1 MDNAK
6 IRKWLSLLHQSNSP
20 EQRAAAEK
28 QLLEEEFT
36 IFDCYQDMEMED
48 AYMECQRIPGIPS
61 VPVPEH
67 SHRFGEMVCC
77 LSAFGGT
84 FRVGQERFRLQRGDI
99 VLIPGGVTHAFEPE
113 EPGAPIHGIVI
124 WLSEEYFRVLE
135 EQFPSLAAQQRRP
148 VEGGVIR
155 TAGTIWEDLPILFR
169 GVAGEAEAR
178 AHGWEAAVSGMMTV
192 LLTRIG
198 RAAVEMGLVPRNGDK
213 PELLEGILA
222 YVEAMLASKITLE
235 DTANRFWVSQSTITH
250 LFHEKM
256 GISFYKYVTRRRL
269 EEARNLMMEGMAL
282 EKVAARVGFGD
293 YSAFFRAFKAEFG
306 VSPRE
311 FRNRKFE
318 E

>member
-6 IRKWLSLLHQSNSP
+6 IRKWLSLLHQSSSP

-36 IFDCYQDMEMED
+36 IFDCYQNMEMED
-48 AYMECQRIPGIPS
+48 AYIECRRIPGMPS

-67 SHRFGEMVCC
+67 THRFAELVCC

-84 FRVGQERFRLQRGDI
+84 FRVGQERFRIQRGDI
-99 VLIPGGVTHAFEPE
+99 VLIPGGVPHAFEPE
-113 EPGAPIHGIVI
+113 EPGVLHHGIVI
-124 WLSEEYFRVLE
+124 WLSEEFFRAM
-135 EQFPSLAAQQRRP
+135 EQMFPSLAARKQMP

-155 TAGTIWEDLPILFR
+155 TAGTIWEDLPALFR
-169 GVAGEAEAR
+169 AVVGEAEAR

-198 RAAVEMGLVPRNGDK
+198 RAAVEMGLVPRNGNK

-235 DTANRFWVSQSTITH
+235 DTAKRFWVSQSTITH
-250 LFHEKM
+250 LFREKM
-256 GISFYKYVTRRRL
+256 GVSFYKYVTQRRL
-269 EEARNLMMEGMAL
+269 NEAKSLMMEGMAL
-282 EKVAARVGFGD
+282 EKVATRVGFGD

-306 VSPRE
+306 ISPRE
-311 FRNRKFE
+311 FRNRKYE

>member
-1 MDNAK
+1 MENDK
-6 IRKWLSLLHQSNSP
+6 IRKLLGILHQNTGQDSSTIV
-20 EQRAAAEK
+20 EK
-28 QLLEEEFT
+28 QLKDAGFT
-36 IFDCYQDMEMED
+36 ISDCYQNMEMSEP
-48 AYMECQRIPGIPS
+48 YIECQRIPGIPS

-67 SHRFGEMVCC
+67 SHRFGELICC
-77 LSAFGGT
+77 LSALGGT
-84 FRVGQERFRLQRGDI
+84 FRVGQARFHLQRGDI
-99 VLIPGGVTHAFEPE
+99 VLIPGGVPHAFEPE
-113 EPGAPIHGIVI
+113 EPGVLHHGVVI

-135 EQFPSLAAQQRRP
+135 ELFPNLAAQQHMP

-155 TAGTIWEDLPILFR
+155 TAGTIWEDLPLLIR
-169 GVAGEAEAR
+169 GIVSEAESQ

-198 RAAVEMGLVPRNGDK
+198 RAAVEMGLVPRNGNK

-256 GISFYKYVTRRRL
+256 GTSFYKYVTRRRL

-311 FRNRKFE
+311 FRNRKYE